1 MEIFPSN
8 PTDKRDRKRP
18 RLSPPDASPLA
29 LKGSACAPPIK
40 ANGADCDS
48 QVCQKQASAKPCEPR
63 GSSGGVM
70 SVALK

>member
-1 MEIFPSN
+1 GRLIY
-8 PTDKRDRKRP
+8 DKRDRKRP

-29 LKGSACAPPIK
+29 LRGSACAPPIK

-48 QVCQKQASAKPCEPR
+48 RFLRKQAPAKTCESR

-70 SVALK
+70 TP